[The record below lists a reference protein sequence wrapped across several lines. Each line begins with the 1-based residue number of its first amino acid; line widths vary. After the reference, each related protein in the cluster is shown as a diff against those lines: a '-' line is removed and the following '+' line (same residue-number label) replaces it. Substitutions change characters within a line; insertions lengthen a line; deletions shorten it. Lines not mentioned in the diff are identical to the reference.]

1 MEDFYL
7 EEPTKERKKDAVEYI
22 NEFYKYKSDI
32 NGAGYLD
39 KFLKEST
46 YEEWLETLKKY
57 KTIKK
62 SEEHVPSRTYFLIR
76 KNDNKIIGM
85 INIRLELNERL
96 KNYGGNIGYSIRP
109 TERRKGY
116 SKINLYLGLK
126 ICDSY
131 NIKEVLLDADL
142 DNIASWKTMEAL
154 KGKRIKTWK
163 EKNGNMIV
171 NYIIDVKEA
180 INTKSKIYKRK

>member
-39 KFLKEST
+39 KFLKEFT

-62 SEEHVPSRTYFLIR
+62 VKNMFHQEPIFL
-76 KNDNKIIGM
+76 
-85 INIRLELNERL
+85 
-96 KNYGGNIGYSIRP
+96 
-109 TERRKGY
+109 
-116 SKINLYLGLK
+116 
-126 ICDSY
+126 
-131 NIKEVLLDADL
+131 
-142 DNIASWKTMEAL
+142 
-154 KGKRIKTWK
+154 
-163 EKNGNMIV
+163 
-171 NYIIDVKEA
+171 
-180 INTKSKIYKRK
+180 